1 MSMHKRVI
9 KRKGRRK
16 EEKEK
21 EKKRKRKEKK
31 KDDQKRMH
39 NESTKADKMYLKMS
53 LEEDKKRVILCT
65 SLKDVWPK
73 SGPKIGPKSG
83 PKNVSPFWITS
94 R

>member
-1 MSMHKRVI
+1 MYKRVI

-16 EEKEK
+16 KEKEK
-21 EKKRKRKEKK
+21 EKKRKRKKKKKKRKK

-73 SGPKIGPKSG
+73 SGPKSG